1 MGTKRQARG
10 RGAVSN
16 QTGRFERH
24 QREDANDGWEG
35 ATDEET
41 EPAPFPTTL
50 SVDSARTIIARN
62 DSPDIPFDRSVNPY
76 RGCEHGCVY
85 CFARPTHAF
94 LGLSPGLDFE
104 TRLFHKPDAALLL
117 ERAFRKR
124 GYRPAPLALGANTD
138 PYQPVEK
145 RLGLTR
151 SILEVMDR
159 FNHPV
164 TIITK
169 SDLVLRDR
177 DLLEPLAARGLAHVA
192 VSVTTL
198 DRRLARTME
207 PRATT
212 PARRIAAIEALTA
225 AGIPVAVLASPMIPG
240 LNDHELETILETAQA
255 AGATMANTILI
266 RLPLEIAGLFTE
278 WLRTHY
284 PDRADRVLS
293 LIRQCR
299 GGALYQAEFGSRMRG
314 RGPYADLLADRFA
327 KARARLGLNH
337 RRWDLRTDLFA
348 VPPEPTAQLS
358 LL

>member
-1 MGTKRQARG
+1 MVKERQAKG

-16 QTGRFERH
+16 RTGRFERH
-24 QREDANDGWEG
+24 QREAADDGWDD
-35 ATDEET
+35 AADPET
-41 EPAPFPTTL
+41 EPTPFPTSL

-62 DSPDIPFDRSVNPY
+62 ESPDIPFDRSVNPY

-138 PYQPVEK
+138 PYQPVER

-151 SILEVMDR
+151 SILETMGR
-159 FNHPV
+159 FSHPV

-169 SDLVLRDR
+169 SDLVLRDQ
-177 DLLEPLAARGLAHVA
+177 DLLAPLAARGLAHVA

-198 DRRLARTME
+198 DRKLARTME

-212 PARRIAAIEALTA
+212 PARRIAAIEGLTA

-299 GGALYQAEFGSRMRG
+299 GGALYQAEVGSRMRG

-327 KARARLGLNH
+327 KACARLGLNR

>member
-1 MGTKRQARG
+1 MGKERQARG

-16 QTGRFERH
+16 RTGRFERH
-24 QREDANDGWEG
+24 QREATDDGWDG
-35 ATDEET
+35 AADPET
-41 EPAPFPTTL
+41 EPAPFPTSL
-50 SVDSARTIIARN
+50 RVDSARTIIARN
-62 DSPDIPFDRSVNPY
+62 ESPDIPFDRSVNPY

-138 PYQPVEK
+138 PYQPVER

-151 SILEVMDR
+151 SILETMDR

-177 DLLEPLAARGLAHVA
+177 DLLAPLAERGLAHVA

-212 PARRIAAIEALTA
+212 PARRIAAIEGLTA

-299 GGALYQAEFGSRMRG
+299 GGALYQAKFGSRMRG

-327 KARARLGLNH
+327 KACARLGLNH